1 MADVSNAWKTW
12 KISLWKLIK
21 KINCT
26 SLGKWKRTSYTV
38 WQILHSWDTRFDR
51 YQKWLCQLVPAAGIG
66 NGKLCW
72 FLFGFLWVFSSHV
85 LCLFY
90 PFKEIIDSLKMG
102 TFFHK
107 TTFHRWPMLNRLM
120 SGTMAKE
127 ELLRRCFSSRVSF
140 LGLTLLN
147 IWTCHLKSDLE
158 CCHWRLAMSKK
169 LGM

>member
-1 MADVSNAWKTW
+1 MLSCRHCCFSRIFLVAGCLWLTYEMLKKHG

-21 KINCT
+21 KNCT

-38 WQILHSWDTRFDR
+38 WQILHSWDPRFDR

-90 PFKEIIDSLKMG
+90 PFKEIHRLSEPDN
-102 TFFHK
+102 FFHQN
-107 TTFHRWPMLNRLM
+107 TFRDEQCWADWCQVL
-120 SGTMAKE
+120 AKE
-127 ELLRRCFSSRVSF
+127 ELRRWVFF
-140 LGLTLLN
+140 PG
-147 IWTCHLKSDLE
+147 CHS
-158 CCHWRLAMSKK
+158 
-169 LGM
+169 